1 MPATAA
7 SPITRPRFGH
17 SSRFAPWP
25 RVAGCAGGT
34 LALLLAACAHHPQA
48 AVPAAGATGA
58 GGPVVAVS
66 TGQDRA
72 LCRDDPA
79 TRAELGRVAHAL
91 LAQGL
96 ALQATCQA
104 PGGWVV
110 QVLVVDGMKA
120 RQVVRGPLADGQV
133 VDMGTPSGN
142 FQAGASATAP
152 GHSPD
157 VVHNRQW
164 LHALMARHQFD
175 NLPDAWWHFA
185 QRHGDAIPEPA
196 DGADLA
202 AR

>member
-7 SPITRPRFGH
+7 SPQTRSRSGH
-17 SSRFAPWP
+17 SGSFAPWP
-25 RVAGCAGGT
+25 RVVGCAGGIA
-34 LALLLAACAHHPQA
+34 ALTLAACAHHPQA
-48 AVPAAGATGA
+48 VVSNAGPIGSGSPAVAI
-58 GGPVVAVS
+58 S
-66 TGQDRA
+66 TAQDRA
-72 LCRDDPA
+72 LCRDEPA
-79 TRAELGRVAHAL
+79 TRAELGRAAHAL

-96 ALQATCQA
+96 ALQATCLA

-133 VDMGTPSGN
+133 VDMGTPSGS
-142 FQAGASATAP
+142 FQAGAAATAP

-164 LHALMARHQFD
+164 LRALMAHHQFD

-185 QRHGDAIPEPA
+185 QRHGDTILEPA
-196 DGADLA
+196 GGADLA

>member
-7 SPITRPRFGH
+7 SPTTRTRQRSGQ
-17 SSRFAPWP
+17 RVLKP
-25 RVAGCAGGT
+25 RVAGCAGGIV
-34 LALLLAACAHHPQA
+34 ALMLVACAHHPQA
-48 AVPAAGATGA
+48 VVSSAGTTESGSPAVAVGA
-58 GGPVVAVS
+58 GHE
-66 TGQDRA
+66 RR

-79 TRAELGRVAHAL
+79 TRAGLGRIVHEL
-91 LAQGL
+91 QAQGL
-96 ALQATCQA
+96 ALQATCLA
-104 PGGWVV
+104 PGGGWVV
-110 QVLVVDGMKA
+110 QVMVVDGMKA

-133 VDMGTPSGN
+133 VDMGTPSGRV
-142 FQAGASATAP
+142 QAGASATAP

-185 QRHGDAIPEPA
+185 QRHGEEIPDSVGGP
-196 DGADLA
+196 DLA